1 MTGTDDGAAGGGLPP
16 LPSASPPAGG
26 RVRESSAAP
35 LVGGSV
41 GGASAASTAGRSVG
55 GSTAV
60 RLGGQRPTL
69 WTRQYLLA
77 LFGTFSFFACFFYL
91 TTTLPGELVERGAS
105 ALEVGLVV
113 GGYSLIPIFLRPFVG
128 RWSDAGKRI
137 LLMRVGLLSFAGSFA
152 LMIFVEDIWIL
163 FALRCVHGISMA
175 AYPTAAGSF
184 VAEIVPTPRRGEGLG
199 FFGLSTSAAQT
210 FFPMLGG
217 ILFAFLGGFD
227 AVLIVAVFTAIAS
240 FVLTF
245 FKREPAGSGAPAPRM
260 SLKTL
265 VPPPAVF
272 PMFVFLSITLTF
284 SVAAAFL
291 PSLEDADPNR
301 NFGGPEGIGIFF
313 FLFSGLGATA
323 TFQLA
328 WDIGGF
334 GGGGFVHYPIL
345 HPDVAHPHLDGL
357 IHHRGHQLR
366 PPEHIHHIDGFGN
379 GLQVGVAG
387 FAQHRGDDRVDRN
400 DAVALALQILRY
412 PVADALRVVGKPH
425 HRNSPAFL
433 QLLLHQVTHRG
444 LL

>member
-1 MTGTDDGAAGGGLPP
+1 M
-16 LPSASPPAGG
+16 PAEG
-26 RVRESSAAP
+26 RVA
-35 LVGGSV
+35 
-41 GGASAASTAGRSVG
+41 TA
-55 GSTAV
+55 AV

-137 LLMRVGLLSFAGSFA
+137 LLMRIGLLSFAGSFA
-152 LMIFVEDIWIL
+152 LMIFVDDIWIL

-260 SLKTL
+260 SLRAL
-265 VPPPAVF
+265 IPPPAVF

-313 FLFSGLGATA
+313 FLFSGLGAMITRPVAGRVSDIVGRVPVIIPGLIATVAGLVVLTQADTTLMLIPAGALTGIGMGAAHTGLLALAVDRVAPTQRGGATA

-334 GGGGFVHYPIL
+334 VAGPIL
-345 HPDVAHPHLDGL
+345 A
-357 IHHRGHQLR
+357 
-366 PPEHIHHIDGFGN
+366 
-379 GLQVGVAG
+379 
-387 FAQHRGDDRVDRN
+387 
-400 DAVALALQILRY
+400 
-412 PVADALRVVGKPH
+412 VVG
-425 HRNSPAFL
+425 
-433 QLLLHQVTHRG
+433 QLLSVEMVFWAAAVFSVFALIS
-444 LL
+444 LLFGRAMGWTRPAPASVAAGA